1 MGIIKAAAHAV
12 GTGLADQWLEA
23 LEPDNMG
30 AQTVFTKG
38 VQIRKGKGENGK
50 GSDNMVTEGS
60 IIHVYPD
67 QFMLLVDGGKVVD
80 YTAEPGYYKVS
91 LDTQPSLMNGTL
103 GKAVKESLG
112 RIRFGGIAPTA
123 QRVYYINLQEI
134 RGLKFGTKNA
144 INYFDSFYNAEL
156 FLRTHGTYSIRITDP
171 LRFYAEVIPR
181 NMDQVEVSD
190 VNEQFLDEFLEAL
203 QSAINQ
209 MSADGIRISFV
220 TSKGREL
227 GKYMADILDE
237 EWKQNR
243 GVEIASVGIASISYD
258 EESTKLINM
267 RNQGAMLS
275 DPTIREGYVQ
285 GSVARG
291 MEAAGSNA
299 AGSVSGFMGMGMSMQ
314 GGSGVMGAASEAN
327 LRQMEMN
334 RQHAQAAGTA
344 NMAAATWICS
354 CGTENTGK
362 FCAECGKPMPTAWT
376 CSCGTENTGKF
387 CTECGKPAP
396 AAPWTC
402 SCGAVNTGKFCAE
415 CGKPKA

>member
-134 RGLKFGTKNA
+134 RGLKFGTKMPST
-144 INYFDSFYNAEL
+144 ILTVFIMQSCFYGPME
-156 FLRTHGTYSIRITDP
+156 RIP
-171 LRFYAEVIPR
+171 LRS
-181 NMDQVEVSD
+181 Q
-190 VNEQFLDEFLEAL
+190 
-203 QSAINQ
+203 
-209 MSADGIRISFV
+209 IR
-220 TSKGREL
+220 
-227 GKYMADILDE
+227 
-237 EWKQNR
+237 
-243 GVEIASVGIASISYD
+243 
-258 EESTKLINM
+258 
-267 RNQGAMLS
+267 
-275 DPTIREGYVQ
+275 
-285 GSVARG
+285 
-291 MEAAGSNA
+291 
-299 AGSVSGFMGMGMSMQ
+299 
-314 GGSGVMGAASEAN
+314 
-327 LRQMEMN
+327 
-334 RQHAQAAGTA
+334 
-344 NMAAATWICS
+344 
-354 CGTENTGK
+354 
-362 FCAECGKPMPTAWT
+362 
-376 CSCGTENTGKF
+376 
-387 CTECGKPAP
+387 
-396 AAPWTC
+396 
-402 SCGAVNTGKFCAE
+402 
-415 CGKPKA
+415 